1 MDTDK
6 YRECGICYLELPL
19 EKIVNCVKCN
29 FECCKECW
37 KKYILEGLSSGL
49 VPEISVVCMNCKNP
63 FTKNFL
69 LDIGGRV
76 WLTRDIKNTY
86 KFFLKNI
93 YAEKEKA
100 KIPETIIYIGE
111 TAKKEKIYQEI
122 TDLLNSET
130 NKKYE
135 EKLKNVR
142 KLLGKVMRIIIYK
155 YQSNSDNLIR
165 FCYAMSIF
173 RDYPESIDF
182 DAFERLKTYL
192 PIDFMPFFTKE
203 LQNKQISKYLD
214 EIKKIKSSEEYKN
227 GIETNGQIQEL
238 EYKLKILRN
247 KKEDDVP
254 TVQFIQGC
262 PFGDCKGL
270 IDSEKFMCSICF
282 GRVCKKC
289 RISIQPS
296 SSGSKKHK
304 CKPEDIESVK
314 LIKTDTKACPK
325 CSTNI
330 YRISGCF
337 AKNTKI
343 LMYDGTTK
351 LSQDISV
358 GDVLVG
364 DDGTER
370 VVEELCTGIDDMY
383 KIVQNTAED
392 YIVSSKHTLVFA
404 NTKNEL
410 QYILAEDFYNS
421 EKLQKSDLYGI
432 KCSYGVD
439 YNKTSIKIEYVGKD
453 KYYGWRVNKNNLFL
467 LNDLTVVKNCTQIWC
482 TQCHVAFDWVTG
494 KIETGTIHNPHYIEF
509 IRNRGLTLHDNNEC
523 GDDIPHQAR
532 IFERLSTPRFIG
544 DGSPP
549 LNFILIDYHIISMVS
564 NLIQDLLPHYIR
576 PYNGLISE
584 DYDDERSFSFRLR
597 KYRADYIQNKISE
610 KEWKKRIYEIY
621 KHIELKKFYIEVFNS
636 LRMVLMESYKKLYV
650 DLQKPEHV
658 FSDREMYDKYVKEKT
673 NIHDTFINY
682 VEDARNYFNDS
693 IINEHSL
700 YSTSMDFMFIG
711 PLWDIM
717 KYIDYKKYGLQR
729 PSYMKDDMGM
739 EKSYQIS
746 SRRVHDNYDIYMMN
760 MRRQLTAKD
769 SEEEIYVVFDSEN
782 ENSIEME
789 EEIVDEE
796 EFILEE
802 DD

>member
-6 YRECGICYLELPL
+6 YRECGICYLENPL

-69 LDIGGRV
+69 FDIGGRT

-93 YAEKEKA
+93 YTEKEKA

-135 EKLKNVR
+135 EKLKIVR
-142 KLLGKVMRIIIYK
+142 KLLGKVIRIIIHK
-155 YQSNSDNLIR
+155 YHKSNPSKLIR

-173 RDYPESIDF
+173 RDYPDSIDF
-182 DAFERLKTYL
+182 NTFERLKTYL
-192 PIDFMPFFTKE
+192 PINFMPFFTKE
-203 LQNKQISKYLD
+203 LQNKQISKYLN

-227 GIETNGQIQEL
+227 GIETDGQIQEL
-238 EYKLKILRN
+238 EYELKILRN

-330 YRISGCF
+330 YRISGC
-337 AKNTKI
+337 
-343 LMYDGTTK
+343 
-351 LSQDISV
+351 
-358 GDVLVG
+358 
-364 DDGTER
+364 
-370 VVEELCTGIDDMY
+370 
-383 KIVQNTAED
+383 
-392 YIVSSKHTLVFA
+392 H
-404 NTKNEL
+404 
-410 QYILAEDFYNS
+410 
-421 EKLQKSDLYGI
+421 
-432 KCSYGVD
+432 
-439 YNKTSIKIEYVGKD
+439 
-453 KYYGWRVNKNNLFL
+453 
-467 LNDLTVVKNCTQIWC
+467 QIWC

-509 IRNRGLTLHDNNEC
+509 IKNRGLTVHDNNEC

-576 PYNGLISE
+576 LYNGLISE

-597 KYRADYIQNKISE
+597 KYRTDYIQNKISE

-621 KHIELKKFYIEVFNS
+621 KQIELKKFYIEVFNS

-650 DLQKPEHV
+650 DLQDPEHK

-682 VEDARNYFNDS
+682 VEDAKNYFNDS
-693 IINEHSL
+693 IINEQSL

-729 PSYMKDDMGM
+729 PSYMKDDTGV

-746 SRRVHDNYDIYMMN
+746 SHRVHDNYDIYMMN
-760 MRRQLTAKD
+760 MRRQLNVND
-769 SEEEIYVVFDSEN
+769 SEEELYVVFDSEN

-789 EEIVDEE
+789 EEDVDEE